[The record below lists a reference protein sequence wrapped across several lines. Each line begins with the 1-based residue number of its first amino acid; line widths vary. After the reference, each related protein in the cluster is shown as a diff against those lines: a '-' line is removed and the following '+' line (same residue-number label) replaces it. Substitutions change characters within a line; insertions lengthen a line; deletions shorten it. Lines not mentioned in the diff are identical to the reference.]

1 MNHRLSHIV
10 FRLLGVWI
18 AALWIG
24 SCTDVETGTQT
35 LPEHAIRID
44 DAACVQLLSADGGEC
59 TVDFGVEGEWRARV
73 AEEATAWCRVSPTYG
88 GTCDVRLT
96 LQADPNAS
104 SEERNAT
111 VTLQSGEVVRT
122 IVVMQ
127 KGVDALTVTQSR
139 FVIDRAGG
147 EVSVELQANVACEY
161 EVDAACREWVEEI
174 TSRAEMQRRTLRFR
188 IAAYD
193 GGPVR
198 EGRIHIVAGDR
209 SEQVRIYQVG
219 SDPVVLLS
227 ETTALLGAEAAT
239 VRVEV
244 SSNVACEVEMPAA
257 EWITD
262 VSTRVMSSQTRY
274 FDVAANPDEED
285 RTAVVRFVDRQ
296 TGAEAALTVT
306 QRGRDVWVVAEEPC
320 YVSVEGGYVRFGVRT
335 NRTFEVEIPVSWI
348 ERVEQRLARAET
360 RDEEVLLR
368 VAPFEWNNGRRRA
381 VVRVVCPEAEQASE
395 VEIIQTYDLAPV
407 QTAGPLLLPWEGGS
421 CTVEVRPDLTVEYAC
436 TQSDPS
442 GWLRYAGRTE
452 SRFEFRAES
461 NERTEVNVA
470 TLRFRAAVDGT
481 EQCVEVRQMPR
492 SAIVLAAEVYD
503 VPNEG
508 AQLDVEV
515 ARNVGFTVGVSE
527 EWVTQVVPT
536 TRGMESERLRFDV
549 APNPTCWAR
558 DAEVVLTAEDGSG
571 EQRFRICQLSDESLV
586 LSERRWML
594 PAQGGEVGIRLR
606 GGEPFEVEVPAVEW
620 LRVEPSVED
629 DRQLCCTVGANAA
642 YESRVAEV
650 VVRNA
655 ASGWRD
661 TVRIAQTQ
669 CDAIVLAESVYRMG
683 LAGGLLDFEVEA
695 NIPFEIEIE
704 EAARGWLSLVETR
717 ALEKRGVQLAV
728 ASAADVR
735 EGVVTLRGGGAVQR
749 ISVLQGEGADFA
761 TIERRALEALYEA
774 TGGAAAWKR
783 SDHWATE
790 RPLSEWYGVTTVG
803 GRVTELCLPQNGL
816 AGRLPEAL
824 GDLTALERLDLS
836 GNSLTGPLP
845 EAMARM
851 TALEVCLVNDN
862 ELEGSLPS
870 AWGTWEAV
878 REVDLSHNRF
888 AGAIPEAWARWQK
901 LEIFR
906 ASEAGLTGRFEPLVS
921 GGGPLRQLQLEG
933 NGFEGE
939 MPQTLY
945 ACTALEELDLSDNRL
960 TGILSRGIGSL
971 TRLRRLDLAGNQLVG
986 DLPEAIGM
994 VASLEEL
1001 NLAYNDLSGAVP
1013 AGLARLSRLSQLDLR
1028 RNSFTGALPE
1038 GLSSLDCWPT
1048 NWYNVLDQ
1056 RGAGVTAVGMPLPG
1070 PHFAGRAVDGRYF
1083 TAASL
1088 YGACELT
1095 LLFHMVPD
1103 DPACSRVMTKLIA
1116 CYRDYAQYGLEI
1128 VGFMAG
1134 DASQIAAYADQ
1145 NHLNWLLF
1153 GDEVA
1158 EALLATGP
1166 ADRPYVQI
1174 VDGTG
1179 QVRFTFCDD
1188 FATAGDWLDDYFADF
1203 RPYESR
1209 DYSADGRVE
1218 LLQRATLGAGI
1229 DVVLLGDGFCD
1240 RNVAD
1245 GDYMRVVRQAAEA
1258 LFSEEPFAALRD
1270 YFNVYAVVAVSKHEG
1285 YFTGGERALGSY
1297 FASGSTVGGDDAAC
1311 RAYALRVPGMT
1322 EERLHETLIVV
1333 LMNERQYAGT
1343 SYLYKPPAGGLCGSG
1358 LAVCYFPLGSD
1369 AEMFAQLLLHEA
1381 GGHGFAKLGDEYGAG
1396 GAIPQERIDSYR
1408 AREANGWWCNVD
1420 FTASPEEVKWS
1431 RFLDDARYADEGLGI
1446 YEGACTYGAGAYRP
1460 TENSI
1465 MRDNTGGFNAPSR
1478 EAIWRRVMYRAYGA
1492 GVYDHETFVR
1502 WDRIVMQKAA
1512 AARAAAS
1519 GTAPLRSRT
1528 TRGTDERLP
1537 QLPPPVC
1544 VEAW

>member
-1 MNHRLSHIV
+1 M
-10 FRLLGVWI
+10 FRLLCAWGVL
-18 AALWIG
+18 LWIG
-24 SCTDVETGTQT
+24 SCTSDVESGTEPL
-35 LPEHAIRID
+35 LPDHAIRID
-44 DAACVQLLSADGGEC
+44 EAACTQLLPADGGEC
-59 TVDFGVEGEWRARV
+59 TIDFGVEGEWRARV

-88 GTCDVRLT
+88 GTGDVRLT
-96 LQADPNAS
+96 LQADPNES
-104 SEERNAT
+104 HEERNAT
-111 VTLQSGEVVRT
+111 IMLQSGEVVRT
-122 IVVMQ
+122 IAVVQ
-127 KGVDALTVTQSR
+127 KGADALTVTQSR
-139 FVIDRAGG
+139 FVVDRTGG

-198 EGRIHIVAGDR
+198 EGCIRLVAGDR

-219 SDPVVLLS
+219 TEPVVLLS
-227 ETTALLGAEAAT
+227 ETTALLGAEAST

-244 SSNVACEVEMPAA
+244 ASNVACEVEMPAV

-274 FDVAANPDEED
+274 FEVAANPDEED

-306 QRGRDVWVVAEEPC
+306 QRGRDVWVVADEPC
-320 YVSVEGGYVRFGVRT
+320 YVSVEGGYVRFDVRT
-335 NRTFEVEIPVSWI
+335 NRTFEVEIPVPWI

-360 RDEEVLLR
+360 RNEEVLLR

-381 VVRVVCPEAEQASE
+381 VVRVVCPEADEVSE

-407 QTAGPLLLPWEGGS
+407 QTAGPLLLPWKGGA

-442 GWLRYAGRTE
+442 GWLRFAGRTE

-461 NERTEVNVA
+461 NERAEVNVA

-508 AQLDVEV
+508 AQLEVEV
-515 ARNVGFTVGVSE
+515 ARNVGFTVDVSE
-527 EWVTQVVPT
+527 EWVTPVPV
-536 TRGMESERLRFDV
+536 TRGLESERLRFNV

-558 DAEVVLTAEDGSG
+558 DAEVTLTAEDGSG
-571 EQRFRICQLSDESLV
+571 EQRFCICQLSDESLV

-594 PAQGGEVGIRLR
+594 PAQGGEVKIRLR
-606 GGEPFEVEVPAVEW
+606 GDDPFEVMAPAKGW
-620 LRVEPSVED
+620 LQVDPSAEEE
-629 DRQLCCTVGANAA
+629 RLLRCAVGANEA
-642 YESRVAEV
+642 YESRAAEV
-650 VVRNA
+650 VVRNTA
-655 ASGWRD
+655 NGWRD
-661 TVRIAQTQ
+661 TVRIAQVQ
-669 CDAIVLAESVYRMG
+669 RDAIVLTESIYRIG
-683 LAGGLLDFEVEA
+683 REGGALDFEVES
-695 NIPFEIEIE
+695 NVPFEIEVE
-704 EAARGWLSLVETR
+704 EAARGWLTPVVTR
-717 ALEKRGVQLAV
+717 AQETQSVCLAV
-728 ASAADVR
+728 APADDDR
-735 EGVVTLRGGGAVQR
+735 EGVVTFRGGGVVQR
-749 ISVLQGEGADFA
+749 ISVLQGEGEDFA

-783 SDHWATE
+783 SDQWATE

-816 AGRLPEAL
+816 TGRLPEAL

-836 GNSLTGPLP
+836 GNSLAGPLP

-862 ELEGSLPS
+862 VLEGILPS
-870 AWGTWEAV
+870 AWGAWEAV

-888 AGAIPEAWARWQK
+888 TGAIPEAWARWQT
-901 LEIFR
+901 LEAFR
-906 ASEAGLTGRFEPLVS
+906 ASEAGLTGRFDPLVS
-921 GGGPLRQLQLEG
+921 GGGLLRQLQLEG
-933 NGFEGE
+933 NGLEGE
-939 MPQTLY
+939 VPQALY
-945 ACTALEELDLSDNRL
+945 GCTALEELDLSDNRL
-960 TGILSRGIGSL
+960 MGILSREMGAL
-971 TRLRRLDLAGNQLVG
+971 VRLRRLDLSHNRLVG
-986 DLPEAIGM
+986 DLPGAIG
-994 VASLEEL
+994 ALTALEEL
-1001 NLAYNDLSGAVP
+1001 DLAYNDLSESVP
-1013 AGLARLSRLSQLDLR
+1013 ADLARLTRLTRLDLR
-1028 RNSFTGALPE
+1028 QNSFSGALPE
-1038 GLSSLDCWPT
+1038 ALASLGCWAT
-1048 NWYNVLDQ
+1048 SWYNVLDQ
-1056 RGAGVTAVGMPLPG
+1056 RGVGVTADGIPLPG
-1070 PHFAGRAVDGRYF
+1070 PSFAGRAIDGRYF

-1088 YGACELT
+1088 YGAYELT
-1095 LLFHMVPD
+1095 LLFHMVPED
-1103 DPACSRVMTKLIA
+1103 SESTRVMAELITA
-1116 CYRDYAQYGLEI
+1116 YRDYAQYGLEI

-1134 DASQIAAYADQ
+1134 DAAQIEAYADQ

-1153 GDEVA
+1153 GGEVA
-1158 EALLATGP
+1158 EALTATGP

-1179 QVRFTFCDD
+1179 QVCFTFQDD
-1188 FATAGDWLDDYFADF
+1188 FTAVVDWLDGYFADF
-1203 RPYESR
+1203 RPYESQ
-1209 DYSADGRVE
+1209 DYSADGRVVQ
-1218 LLQRATLGAGI
+1218 LQRATLGAGI

-1240 RNVAD
+1240 RNIAD
-1245 GDYMRVVRQAAEA
+1245 GDYMQAMRQAMEA
-1258 LFSEEPFAALRD
+1258 LFSEEPFTSLRG
-1270 YFNVYAVVAVSKHEG
+1270 YFNVYAVVAVSRHEG

-1322 EERLHETLIVV
+1322 EEQLHETLIVV

-1343 SYLYKPPAGGLCGSG
+1343 SYLYKPPSGSVCGSG
-1358 LAVCYFPLGSD
+1358 LAVCYFPLGRD

-1408 AREANGWWCNVD
+1408 AREENGWWCNVD
-1420 FTASPEEVKWS
+1420 FTASPEAVKWS
-1431 RFLDDARYADEGLGI
+1431 RFLHDARYAGEGLGI
-1446 YEGACTYGAGAYRP
+1446 FEGACTYGAGAYRP

-1478 EAIWRRVMYRAYGA
+1478 EAIWRRVMYRAYGPGA
-1492 GVYDHETFVR
+1492 YDYEIFVP
-1502 WDRIVMQKAA
+1502 WDRIVMQ
-1512 AARAAAS
+1512 AAAS
-1519 GTAPLRSRT
+1519 RAALEPGLPDHSRTSSQTPELRS
-1528 TRGTDERLP
+1528 P
-1537 QLPPPVC
+1537 LPPPVV
-1544 VEAW
+1544 VETW